1 MAEKKKK
8 EETIVLT
15 FGSRYVIR
23 SLESKDKPLLT
34 AGVFKGYTAIGGDD
48 AVCMELDET
57 HEKLAGKI
65 RVIPCH
71 MIMAIDV
78 VSAAEPDEKK
88 DEEPQR
94 YFG

>member
-1 MAEKKKK
+1 MPEKKKK

-15 FGSRYVIR
+15 VGSKYIIR

-34 AGVFKGYTAIGGDD
+34 MGVFKGYTAIGGDD
-48 AVCMELDET
+48 AVCIELDEM

-78 VSAAEPDEKK
+78 MSAVEPDEKK
-88 DEEPQR
+88 EEEPQR

>member
-1 MAEKKKK
+1 MAGKKQ
-8 EETIVLT
+8 ETLLLTVGSKYIV
-15 FGSRYVIR
+15 R

-34 AGVFKGYTAIGGDD
+34 MGVFKGYTAIGGDD
-48 AVCMELDET
+48 AICIELDEM
-57 HEKLAGKI
+57 HDKLAGKI

-78 VSAAEPDEKK
+78 MSAAEPEEKK
-88 DEEPQR
+88 EEEASQ